1 MFPLCF
7 LLRVQGSYV
16 KAIGPFG
23 LILVQGVREKDLLFV
38 FHTLNLISPAVL
50 VNEAHTFFRIFM

>member
-1 MFPLCF
+1 
-7 LLRVQGSYV
+7 V